1 MPRPERGRR
10 AAAEKEALLKKH
22 LPAGLPAVLVTVI
35 AISGAAAAYAGSPVA
50 QSAKTPKV
58 GAILQAQADISPVG
72 DYVAFNTG
80 IFASARACAIRPVKI
95 ERGAAVID
103 TVPTVSPYKSGSK
116 WAAGG
121 QGEFRPIAGFVT
133 RGETLRAEVAKKK
146 TKTVVC
152 KAKSIS
158 FVVP

>member
-1 MPRPERGRR
+1 MPHPERGRR
-10 AAAEKEALLKKH
+10 AAAEKEASLKKH
-22 LPAGLPAVLVTVI
+22 LSVGLPVLLIAAI
-35 AISGAAAAYAGSPVA
+35 AIAGTAAALASPVA
-50 QSAKTPKV
+50 HNAKTPKV
-58 GAILQAQADISPVG
+58 GAVLQAQADISPVG
-72 DYVAFNTG
+72 DQVAFNTG
-80 IFASARACAIRPVKI
+80 IFASVRACAVRPVKI
-95 ERGAAVID
+95 ERGATVID

-133 RGETLRAEVAKKK
+133 SGETLRAEVAKKK
-146 TKTVVC
+146 TRAAVC